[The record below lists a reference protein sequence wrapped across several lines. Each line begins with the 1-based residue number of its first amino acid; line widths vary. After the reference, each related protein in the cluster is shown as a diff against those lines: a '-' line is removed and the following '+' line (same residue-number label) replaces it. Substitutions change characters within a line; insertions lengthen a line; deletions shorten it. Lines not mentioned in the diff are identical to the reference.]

1 MTTTKNIAF
10 WFLFTMILSISA
22 LDLYLIIRFQNVL
35 IHEEKNIVGIWLIRL
50 DSGSVAL
57 FSAVKMFGTC
67 LSLMIWKKILISN
80 HKYGFTIGIGILLFQ
95 IFLFCWLLFF

>member
-22 LDLYLIIRFQNVL
+22 IDLYLIIRFQNVM
-35 IHEEKNIVGIWLIRL
+35 IYEEKNLVGVWLIKM

-57 FSAVKMFGTC
+57 FSALKMFGTC
-67 LSLMIWKKILISN
+67 LSLMIWKCDDACHSHPSFVLPTRQD
-80 HKYGFTIGIGILLFQ
+80 G
-95 IFLFCWLLFF
+95 

>member
-1 MTTTKNIAF
+1 MTKTKNIAF

-35 IHEEKNIVGIWLIRL
+35 VYEEKNLVGVWLIKL

-67 LSLMIWKKILISN
+67 LSLMIWKMILIGN
-80 HKYGFTIGIGILLFQ
+80 HKCGFTIGISILAFQ
-95 IFLFCWLLFF
+95 MFLFCWLLFF

>member
-1 MTTTKNIAF
+1 MTKRKNIAF

-35 IHEEKNIVGIWLIRL
+35 IHEEKNIVGIWLIKL

-57 FSAVKMFGTC
+57 FSALKMFGTC

-80 HKYGFTIGIGILLFQ
+80 HKYGFTIGISILAFQ

>member
-1 MTTTKNIAF
+1 MTRTKNIVF
-10 WFLFTMILSISA
+10 WLMFTTILAISA
-22 LDLYLIIRFQNVL
+22 LDLYLIIRFQHVL
-35 IHEEKNIVGIWLIRL
+35 IHEEKNALGIWLIRL

-57 FSAVKMFGTC
+57 FSAVKMFTTC

-80 HKYGFTIGIGILLFQ
+80 HKCGFTIGFSLLAFQ

>member
-1 MTTTKNIAF
+1 MTKTKNIAF

-35 IHEEKNIVGIWLIRL
+35 VYEEKNLVGVWLIKL

-67 LSLMIWKKILISN
+67 LSLMIWKQSIA
-80 HKYGFTIGIGILLFQ
+80 Y
-95 IFLFCWLLFF
+95 IFLN

>member
-22 LDLYLIIRFQNVL
+22 VDLYLIIRFQNVM
-35 IHEEKNIVGIWLIRL
+35 IYEEKNLVGVWLIKM

-57 FSAVKMFGTC
+57 FSALKMFGTC

-80 HKYGFTIGIGILLFQ
+80 QKYGFTIGISILLFQ
-95 IFLFCWLLFF
+95 MFLFCWLLFF